1 MRAHSGHAG
10 FQEGRRRG
18 GSWLLWGVGK
28 ELPVAS
34 WGFQF
39 RFWLTSCR
47 NFCAGTFLGSICRR
61 QLMSAKL
68 DL

>member
-10 FQEGRRRG
+10 FQRG
-18 GSWLLWGVGK
+18 AEEEAPGCSGGVGK